1 MYTIILLDSDRPI
14 FKCKAMNIKQ
24 VLFKLQSLIF
34 TKYENKRGKN

>member
-24 VLFKLQSLIF
+24 ILLKLQYLIF
-34 TKYENKRGKN
+34 IKYDQRGK